1 MLKKN
6 YRILT
11 AVLVVMLS
19 IFLMLTG
26 CARPARATNRRTAHS
41 KAVHSKTHQRIPL
54 RIRHRTV

>member
-6 YRILT
+6 YRTLT

-26 CARPARATNRRTAHS
+26 CAPDG
-41 KAVHSKTHQRIPL
+41 
-54 RIRHRTV
+54 TV